1 MDARPHGRRRGLR
14 DGAEGAVVHAHVHLV
29 DRGGAGHEIEKQA
42 RATTVYKVTVRMDDG
57 STRTVTQHTAPAVG
71 ARIQL

>member
-1 MDARPHGRRRGLR
+1 MRAPT
-14 DGAEGAVVHAHVHLV
+14 AGAV
-29 DRGGAGHEIEKQA
+29 GGGFAGHEIEKQA